1 MSTID
6 LVIKG
11 GQLSDGRK
19 ADVCIS
25 GEEIVDVTTSFTGQ
39 AAKTIDAQG
48 CIILPGLVDL
58 HTHLREPGREDAE
71 TVLSGSCAGAKGGF
85 TALSAMATRLR

>member
-1 MSTID
+1 MSTVD

-19 ADVCIS
+19 VDVCIT
-25 GEEIVDVTTSFTGQ
+25 GEKIVELTPTFTGQ
-39 AAKTIDAQG
+39 AGKTLTVDG
-48 CIILPGLVDL
+48 CIVLPGLVDL

-71 TVLSGSCAGAKGGF
+71 TVLSGSRAGAKGGF
-85 TALSAMATRLR
+85 TSLSEMANT